1 MMILSTMAWSEV
13 FASMS
18 GWLLT
23 YLIHSTILI
32 CGVWLATR
40 HLRGLKNPTRN
51 TLWKLAMVG
60 GIVTASFQQA
70 TDYRPPLG
78 VLGFEAGQKLAQSSV
93 TDVSPATVA
102 TVAAAGQAV
111 EQAPVVARHEI
122 ASESGVVS
130 VDVISPAQEVVAP
143 VAAPVVAAA
152 TPVVPQTPLWPG
164 VLACLWILGGAAAL
178 ALQGLGIRRFYH
190 QLKKRTEVLDDA
202 VLEGFVTLCQR
213 AGISRKIRL
222 TVSENICSPVALG
235 RSEVVLPQQALDKLT
250 PEQVTAV
257 LAHELAHLER
267 RDWLWA
273 GLATA
278 IESVLFFQPL
288 NALARRGIQDSAE
301 YLCDDWSAHYVGTGE
316 PLAKSL
322 AEVAVWS
329 EASPHPQMLPGMV
342 DRRSPLVD
350 RISRL
355 IDGKHDRLDIH
366 PSPWR
371 VGAILGPMAL
381 LALVAPRVAGA
392 SSEIVEPVVAEAPE
406 APAPE
411 VPDVVAPEVV
421 ASDDGKAVVVTLADG
436 TKLRVQVPEAKAPP
450 APPPVVAIPEPPAPP
465 VPPQIHIPEPPP
477 VPHFDYHYAPPEMD
491 FDEGD
496 LWGAIIIGGVGLL
509 LLDSMLDDF
518 DEPEY
523 DSHYRVEIPQVRAH
537 RTPISHRHGLKDPF
551 GGRAPAPR
559 GQPAPARDLKDPFR
573 NSL

>member
-1 MMILSTMAWSEV
+1 MIVGTFAWSEV

-40 HLRGLKNPTRN
+40 YIRGLKNPTRN

-60 GIVTASFQQA
+60 GILTASFQQA

-78 VLGFEAGQKLAQSSV
+78 VLGFEAGQKLAQSTV
-93 TDVSPATVA
+93 TEVSPATVA
-102 TVAAAGQAV
+102 TVAAPEATQ
-111 EQAPVVARHEI
+111 PVVARHEI
-122 ASESGVVS
+122 ASEAGVVS
-130 VDVISPAQEVVAP
+130 VDVISPAEQVAAA
-143 VAAPVVAAA
+143 AAPVVTPAAPA
-152 TPVVPQTPLWPG
+152 LPEAPLWPA
-164 VLACLWILGGAAAL
+164 VLASLWVLGGAAAL
-178 ALQGLGIRRFYH
+178 SMQLLGLRRFYH

-202 VLEGFVTLCQR
+202 VLEGFVVLCQR
-213 AGISRKIRL
+213 AGINRKVRL

-250 PEQVTAV
+250 PEQVSAV

-267 RDWLWA
+267 RDFVWA

-288 NALARRGIQDSAE
+288 NALARRGLQDSAE

-355 IDGKHDRLDIH
+355 IDGKHERLDIH
-366 PSPWR
+366 ASPWR

-392 SSEIVEPVVAEAPE
+392 TTEVESEPQIAQ
-406 APAPE
+406 APE
-411 VPDVVAPEVV
+411 VEEAPSATEVV
-421 ASDDGKAVVVTLADG
+421 ASEDGKAVVVTLADG
-436 TKLRVQVPEAKAPP
+436 TKLRVQVPDPP
-450 APPPVVAIPEPPAPP
+450 AAPEPPPPPVVAIPEPPMPP
-465 VPPQIHIPEPPP
+465 VPPQIHVPEPPP
-477 VPHFDYHYAPPEMD
+477 HFEYHYAPPQVE
-491 FDEGD
+491 FDDGD
-496 LWGAIIIGGVGLL
+496 IWGAIIVGGIGLMI
-509 LLDSMLDDF
+509 LDSMLDDL
-518 DEPEY
+518 DEPEVETY
-523 DSHYRVEIPQVRAH
+523 YRLHQPRAQ
-537 RTPISHRHGLKDPF
+537 RTPIRHELRDPFAGRVAPPRRQQPRDLKDPF
-551 GGRAPAPR
+551 GG
-559 GQPAPARDLKDPFR
+559 
-573 NSL
+573 SL